1 MWYYCIRMKNKSTSK
16 TNKQELMN
24 AFKAGMDYA
33 ALQILPLCQEL
44 NDAQIKIMTK
54 AQRMKRIPNKFTS
67 FHNS

>member
-1 MWYYCIRMKNKSTSK
+1 
-16 TNKQELMN
+16 MN